1 MKRPKKIQSRNNKN
15 SLKVE
20 TVATPKTESKPLTS
34 YSTVRHY
41 DEEDLKNNSKL
52 MANKFR
58 NASILSNYKKICSNK
73 DSKNITKTLLGLQKQ
88 KKSAMDLRNL
98 MDEEKMETK
107 STKPSR
113 MNLKNISKTSGIDL
127 GYSTTMSC
135 YSKGSK
141 TDSK

>member
-1 MKRPKKIQSRNNKN
+1 M
-15 SLKVE
+15 
-20 TVATPKTESKPLTS
+20 
-34 YSTVRHY
+34 RHY

-98 MDEEKMETK
+98 MDEEKMETIRKTK

-127 GYSTTMSC
+127 GFSTTMSC